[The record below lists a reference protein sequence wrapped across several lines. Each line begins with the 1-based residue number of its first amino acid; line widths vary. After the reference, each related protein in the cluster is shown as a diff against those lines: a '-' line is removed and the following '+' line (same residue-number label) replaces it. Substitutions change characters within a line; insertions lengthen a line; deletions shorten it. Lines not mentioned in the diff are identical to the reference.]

1 MDATGAPSDVVL
13 RNVPT
18 ALTEDEVAAA
28 LQAQGLSVRSVTRFT
43 RTARGKPPKALPL
56 CRVACSDGSSV
67 EGLLAS
73 GAEIASV
80 TCTAE
85 PAVRTAD
92 SAAARGWQASA
103 PPEPQAA
110 AALGLLSDI
119 YISGA
124 AAEVQRA
131 AEDEP
136 VRSGGADEAAARP
149 AKAQRVSL
157 EQDAVSRPAGA
168 VPPAGYACNVC
179 GGTGHWRVNC
189 PTVRAEGPQHLFGK
203 DRARKFGREPNAA
216 AIAGRPVAPP
226 PSAAAAAHGA
236 WSAAE
241 LSSFPMRETSLQQNV
256 LAEDLAPPL
265 RRRLWAFA
273 RNVLGGGGG
282 GEAAC
287 AAIEACSRA
296 TPSAVRP
303 SSCIVTP
310 PFTAVSAPSHL
321 PLHAS
326 CRAALFRLGRPPPP
340 ALPLRPSLPA
350 TPCPSIAAVT
360 LPPLRTPSRPQPP
373 SAAPTAAHGRT
384 HGRAHGR
391 LAVGAGA
398 GQGTLR
404 EPRGLR
410 RHRRVARGARAARRR
425 APPAHRGR
433 GVWTRARGHLARPSL
448 PPHRRRLL

>member
-110 AALGLLSDI
+110 AAHGLLSD
-119 YISGA
+119 ISGA

-136 VRSGGADEAAARP
+136 VRSGGADEAVARP

-226 PSAAAAAHGA
+226 PSAAAAADGA

-273 RNVLGGGGG
+273 RNVLGGGGR

-296 TPSAVRP
+296 TPSAVPVELHLHTSLHSRLG
-303 SSCIVTP
+303 
-310 PFTAVSAPSHL
+310 PFAPAPSRL
-321 PLHAS
+321 LS
-326 CRAALFRLGRPPPP
+326 NCLFRLGRPPPP
-340 ALPLRPSLPA
+340 ALPLRSSLPA
-350 TPCPSIAAVT
+350 TPCPSIAAAT

-384 HGRAHGR
+384 HM
-391 LAVGAGA
+391 LW
-398 GQGTLR
+398 
-404 EPRGLR
+404 E
-410 RHRRVARGARAARRR
+410 
-425 APPAHRGR
+425 
-433 GVWTRARGHLARPSL
+433 
-448 PPHRRRLL
+448 